1 MLFYLYMK
9 DTLSPTK
16 FKTMTSTNLSLYIPH
31 IFPNFDKDFVASH
44 FDIFGKVDRVDF
56 VAKMGQDGKPYNAAY
71 IHFEFWYTGVVSED
85 FANEVLS
92 GKAYLYYDEPWYWIV
107 LQNKGKKHEP
117 GARKTRID
125 LTESSEAVIP
135 DYEEMCAD
143 MDEIDAAME
152 EMEEM
157 EAMSIEDERQREL
170 VYLYGELDFLRAQ
183 VDKLTSELA
192 LTHALRINYP
202 N

>member
-1 MLFYLYMK
+1 
-9 DTLSPTK
+9 
-16 FKTMTSTNLSLYIPH
+16 MTSTNLSLYIPH
-31 IFPNFDKDFVASH
+31 VFPNFDKNYVSSH
-44 FDIFGKVDRVDF
+44 FDDFGKVERVDF

-71 IHFEFWYTGVVSED
+71 IHFEFWYTGVISED

-92 GKAYLYYDEPWYWIV
+92 GKAHLYYDRPWYWIV
-107 LQNKGKKHEP
+107 LQNKGKKIEGGVRRP
-117 GARKTRID
+117 RID
-125 LTESSEAVIP
+125 LTESEAIIP
-135 DYEEMCAD
+135 DYEEMDAD

-170 VYLYGELDFLRAQ
+170 TYLYGERDFLRAQ

-192 LTHALRINYP
+192 LMRALRDNYP
-202 N
+202 K